1 MLKSSIFLKSLWQI
15 WKCTDYAQH
24 ALRRRDGYSNE
35 NYDLDPVEP
44 STILFEFQCIKSVLD
59 HAELL
64 WGSIDF
70 NEYEKA
76 VKGLRKSREISESEE
91 RNRLPTSKELQDLFN
106 VCVHGFSF
114 KKLFKYAFVFDHV
127 ARHIHGSSFR

>member
-1 MLKSSIFLKSLWQI
+1 LADLKR
-15 WKCTDYAQH
+15 TDYAQH

-44 STILFEFQCIKSVLD
+44 STILFEFQCIKSILD

-76 VKGLRKSREISESEE
+76 VKGLRKSRVISESEE
-91 RNRLPTSKELQDLFN
+91 RNRLPTSKELQDLTT
-106 VCVHGFSF
+106 
-114 KKLFKYAFVFDHV
+114 YAYMDFHLKIIQI
-127 ARHIHGSSFR
+127 RLCI